1 MLEIND
7 NIFVSDEKI
16 KEKFYKD
23 QREILQF
30 IDKYSGITNILKNA
44 K

>member
-7 NIFVSDEKI
+7 NMFVSDEKI

-30 IDKYSGITNILKNA
+30 IDK
-44 K
+44 